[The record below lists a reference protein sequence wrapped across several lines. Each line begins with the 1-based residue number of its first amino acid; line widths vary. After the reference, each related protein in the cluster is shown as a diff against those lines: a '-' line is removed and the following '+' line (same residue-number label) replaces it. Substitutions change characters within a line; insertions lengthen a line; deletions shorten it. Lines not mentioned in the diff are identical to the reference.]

1 MNQLLEWAPLLA
13 FFVVFKLFGIY
24 WATGTLMVASIA
36 VLLIHRRSTGKYK
49 TIHVITAVVV
59 LTLGTA
65 TLVLHDKRFI
75 QWKPTILFGAA
86 AIAFLGS
93 FFIGRQPLA
102 RRMLAGVFNEPLEVT
117 PRAWSVLNGLWVLWF
132 AALAAINIYVARE
145 YSEAVWVNF
154 KVFGLTL
161 AMIVFMIPQVLWL
174 NGKTRQSPN
183 AIPKSPVGDEP

>member
-24 WATGTLMVASIA
+24 WATATLMVLCIA
-36 VLLIHRRSTGKYK
+36 VLLIHRRSTGRYK

-86 AIAFLGS
+86 ALAFLGS

-102 RRMLAGVFNEPLEVT
+102 RHMLTGVFSEPLEVT
-117 PRAWSVLNGLWVLWF
+117 PRAWSVLNSLWVLWF
-132 AALAAINIYVARE
+132 AALAATNIYVARE

-174 NGKTRQSPN
+174 NGKTRPN
-183 AIPKSPVGDEP
+183 SSAIPKSPLGDEH

>member
-1 MNQLLEWAPLLA
+1 
-13 FFVVFKLFGIY
+13 
-24 WATGTLMVASIA
+24 
-36 VLLIHRRSTGKYK
+36 
-49 TIHVITAVVV
+49 
-59 LTLGTA
+59 
-65 TLVLHDKRFI
+65 
-75 QWKPTILFGAA
+75 
-86 AIAFLGS
+86 
-93 FFIGRQPLA
+93 
-102 RRMLAGVFNEPLEVT
+102 
-117 PRAWSVLNGLWVLWF
+117 VLWF